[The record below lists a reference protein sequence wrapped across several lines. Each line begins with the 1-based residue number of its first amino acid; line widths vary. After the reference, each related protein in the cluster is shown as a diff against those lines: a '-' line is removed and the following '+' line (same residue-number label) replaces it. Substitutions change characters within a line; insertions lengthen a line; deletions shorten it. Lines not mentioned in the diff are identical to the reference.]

1 MIWSLSSS
9 LINILTNSP
18 LHFLAHF
25 MSRRIA
31 KAANEFNEQSK
42 DKEWIAEV
50 ERLGILPS
58 PATASSIATFLY
70 STPKLDKTKIG
81 LYLSK
86 GPKDKVSIS
95 WYIDH
100 LPPCMYGLNTATK
113 MLCTWYL
120 FFCKGYRSG
129 ISCILHYFWTMKTL
143 PPLSLFLPSYTM
155 TIHELHLVYSS
166 IHFIV
171 RC

>member
-1 MIWSLSSS
+1 V
-9 LINILTNSP
+9 
-18 LHFLAHF
+18 
-25 MSRRIA
+25 SRRIA
-31 KAANEFNEQSK
+31 KAANAFNERSK

-95 WYIDH
+95 
-100 LPPCMYGLNTATK
+100 
-113 MLCTWYL
+113 
-120 FFCKGYRSG
+120 
-129 ISCILHYFWTMKTL
+129 
-143 PPLSLFLPSYTM
+143 
-155 TIHELHLVYSS
+155 
-166 IHFIV
+166 
-171 RC
+171 